1 MPKILLVDDEQ
12 MNRDPLARRLTRR
25 GHEVVLA
32 TNADQAVA
40 MTRQERPDVVLMDIG
55 LPGKN
60 GYEAT
65 REIKADPTVSATPII
80 ALTGFAMEDER
91 AKALS
96 EGCDDYDTK
105 PVDLARLLQK
115 IEALLGADKS

>member
-25 GHEVVLA
+25 GYEVGQA
-32 TNADQAVA
+32 TNADQAIA
-40 MTRQERPDVVLMDIG
+40 MTRQEQPDVVLMDIG
-55 LPGKN
+55 LPGKT

-65 REIKADPTVSATPII
+65 REIKADPAISAIPII

-105 PVDLARLLQK
+105 PVELARLLQK
-115 IEALLGADKS
+115 IEALLGTGKA

>member
-65 REIKADPTVSATPII
+65 REIKADPTVSATPIRRWRRRSCRRRGRRGYRRRRE
-80 ALTGFAMEDER
+80 L
-91 AKALS
+91 
-96 EGCDDYDTK
+96 
-105 PVDLARLLQK
+105 
-115 IEALLGADKS
+115 